1 LSAYFVPCLVVFLL
15 VLGAI
20 KKRNPYNAML
30 LGVQQG
36 ISSVVTL
43 FPTII
48 VIMLSLKC
56 MQTSGLD
63 VWLCKLLAPVVEFI
77 GIPKELA
84 YLVVLRPVSG
94 SGSIAMLS
102 NIFEEYG
109 ADSYIGRCACMIVD
123 GSDTIFYMAGVYFG
137 GLKLKKVWLVV
148 VLALVVSLVGA
159 SLGCLLCKVM

>member
-1 LSAYFVPCLVVFLL
+1 MSAYLVPCLVVFLL
-15 VLGAI
+15 LVGAI
-20 KKRNPYNAML
+20 KKRNPYNSML
-30 LGVQQG
+30 LGVTQG
-36 ISSVVTL
+36 INSVVGL

-63 VWLCKLLAPVVEFI
+63 VWLCKISAPVVGVL
-77 GIPKELA
+77 GIPNELA
-84 YLVVLRPVSG
+84 YLVVLRPISG

-102 NIFEEYG
+102 NIFEQYG

-137 GLKLKKVWLVV
+137 GLKLKKVWLAV

-159 SLGCLLCKVM
+159 SLGCLLCKIM